1 MAFRMKDFILK
12 RKAWFGYPLFVLI
25 LTGALLYYL
34 FPADAVR
41 DYFQARG
48 RRANPP
54 LALSVDHVTP
64 SVPIGVK
71 FTRTKVALEDMPSR
85 VILDADRLLIKP
97 KLLSLLLGKSQ
108 FSFLCEAYQG
118 DVRGSV
124 HLKQEPE
131 VGFDTK
137 IALRN
142 IRIGDYSY
150 LSHLLGRPLKGT
162 LGGTISY
169 SGQYKPM
176 VDGSGEANLTLS
188 DGSFELLQPFLT
200 LKSIDFSEMEVEM
213 ALAKERL
220 NLTRLELKGKQLQGT
235 LSGTITL
242 REEFAQSSLDLKG
255 TIEPFAALFKSNA
268 GMQNTVAIFK
278 QRLTEGTLSFVI
290 RGTVK
295 EPKIEFT

>member
-1 MAFRMKDFILK
+1 MKDFILK
-12 RKAWFGYPLFVLI
+12 RKEWFGYLLFVLI
-25 LTGALLYYL
+25 LTVSLLYYL

-41 DYFQARG
+41 DYFQAKG

-54 LALSVDHVTP
+54 LALSVDRVAP

-71 FTRTKVALEDMPSR
+71 FTKTKVALEDVPDR
-85 VILDADRLLIKP
+85 VILNVDRLLIRP

-108 FSFLCEAYQG
+108 FSFHCEAYQG
-118 DVRGSV
+118 DVSGSV
-124 HLKQEPE
+124 QLRKDPE
-131 VGFDTK
+131 VGFDTE

-142 IRIGDYSY
+142 IRIGDYPY

-169 SGQYKPM
+169 SGQSKPM
-176 VDGSGEANLTLS
+176 ADGSGEANLKLS
-188 DGSFELLQPFLT
+188 DGSLELLQPFLT
-200 LKSIDFSEMEVEM
+200 LKSIDFSEMEVEI
-213 ALAKERL
+213 ALNKESL
-220 NLTRLELKGKQLQGT
+220 NVTRLELKGKQLQGT

-242 REEFAQSSLDLKG
+242 KEQFGQSSLDLKG

-278 QRLTEGTLSFVI
+278 QRLTKGTLSFVI

-295 EPKIEFT
+295 EPQVEFT